1 MSILGKLLIVFNLL
15 AAGAF
20 AYLTLENYKVR
31 HTLTTQALQRDIVLG
46 GFPVESGTP
55 PSGLSSDRVPFPYQS
70 QGSHIESIAKKDLV
84 QLLPKGGDLYG
95 NTEGD
100 LIADQT
106 AEVKRVQKKIFNT
119 SVIPAFDAANP
130 KPRFDWQRAYLMN
143 LARGGGAR
151 WCEWPVRPA

>member
-1 MSILGKLLIVFNLL
+1 M
-15 AAGAF
+15 
-20 AYLTLENYKVR
+20 
-31 HTLTTQALQRDIVLG
+31 
-46 GFPVESGTP
+46 
-55 PSGLSSDRVPFPYQS
+55 PFPYQS

-143 LARGGGAR
+143 LARGGAERDGVNALFDLREPSRAASARRDLPYLGAPRRRSRHSRR
-151 WCEWPVRPA
+151 WLRSAIWATRRQSRRPTFRRRES